1 MMQAEIEDA
10 VTDAVLAQLARH
22 LENADSALATG
33 DPLRAS
39 AEVGNAQL
47 VLSALARRITA
58 VRA

>member
-22 LENADSALATG
+22 LENADAAIQTG
-33 DPLRAS
+33 DVLRAG
-39 AEVGNAQL
+39 AEVGGAQL

-58 VRA
+58 